1 MKVSALS
8 SNRHPGKSK
17 SFALIGIEVG
27 SMESD
32 FTLSAGC
39 RERIR

>member
-17 SFALIGIEVG
+17 YALVGDEVG

-32 FTLSAGC
+32 FTLAAGC